1 MNKILIAAGSLAIVG
16 GSAGAGYY
24 VMSTPVE
31 ATVEDSAQQA
41 YADPVKD
48 PRYIDIDPLVIPV
61 IADGRIRH
69 HVFIKLSLEVDGKET
84 ANRVLAM
91 KIRLHHAFY
100 MALYDGSVQSEDG
113 SGLDTE
119 KIKAIVRRE
128 AAGVMGGS
136 IVEAVAIR
144 QAVPGQT

>member
-24 VMSTPVE
+24 VMSAPAQANVE
-31 ATVEDSAQQA
+31 KAAQPA
-41 YADPVKD
+41 YTDPVKD

-100 MALYDGSVQSEDG
+100 MALYDGPVQSEDG
-113 SGLDTE
+113 GGLDTE
-119 KIKAIVRRE
+119 KIKAVVRRE
-128 AAGVMGGS
+128 ATRVMGGS
-136 IVEAVAIR
+136 VIQAVAIR
-144 QAVPGQT
+144 QVVPGQT